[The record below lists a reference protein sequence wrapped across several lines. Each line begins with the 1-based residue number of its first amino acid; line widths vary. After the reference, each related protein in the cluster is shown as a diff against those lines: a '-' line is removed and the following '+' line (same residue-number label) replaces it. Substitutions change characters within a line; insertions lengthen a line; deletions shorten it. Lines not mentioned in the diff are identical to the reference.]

1 MPVCVMGVWVCFCV
15 HVHVRMRVCARSLS
29 RVCLCVYFCSRMN
42 EHKRSPTPSLPLSVS
57 PPPLACCILLARSLA
72 RSLAFLLSISYV
84 RALSRSRAL
93 SGAAVT
99 VGYGEVAD
107 LCGGNSSQKS
117 AAGTSFCNGH
127 GAACKGVSMERYVK
141 IVDICVRACV
151 RACVHVCVRASERA
165 TERAGERAHHRS
177 ASAT

>member
-1 MPVCVMGVWVCFCV
+1 
-15 HVHVRMRVCARSLS
+15 
-29 RVCLCVYFCSRMN
+29 MN
-42 EHKRSPTPSLPLSVS
+42 TNAP
-57 PPPLACCILLARSLA
+57 PPPLSPSLCLPPLSPAVSRSLA

-127 GAACKGVSMERYVK
+127 GAACKGISMERYVK

-151 RACVHVCVRASERA
+151 RACVRVCVRASERA
-165 TERAGERAHHRS
+165 NERAGERAHHRP